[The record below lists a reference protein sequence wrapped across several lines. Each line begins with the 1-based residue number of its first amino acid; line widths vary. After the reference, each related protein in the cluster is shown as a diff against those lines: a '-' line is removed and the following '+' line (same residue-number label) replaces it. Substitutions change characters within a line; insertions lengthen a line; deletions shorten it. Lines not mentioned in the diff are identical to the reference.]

1 MGEVESVSVYIDNEH
16 PGYEILR
23 STDCLVGN
31 WKWCGSY
38 HNLKDAKARFEQLVA
53 NNIGRKRKY
62 YYKLIKVCKSS
73 WLDQMTFDFGFHTV
87 CKKGE

>member
-1 MGEVESVSVYIDNEH
+1 MDEVESVSVCIDNEH

-38 HNLKDAKARFEQLVA
+38 QFLKDAKTRFEQLVA

-62 YYKLIKVCKSS
+62 YYKLIKVCRNS
-73 WLDQMTFDFGFHTV
+73 WLDQMAFDFGYHTV
-87 CKKGE
+87 CEKGE